1 MATSVAE
8 VDRTDAERLGFPLI
22 ALACRKP
29 VGSREGQS
37 CPRRSCFTC
46 SSRRSVTG
54 RSATL
59 RIAALIVDSQ
69 DPGRLARFWAE
80 ALDWVI
86 SQDQDPE
93 WVIEPPEGSR
103 EDCVV
108 ADLLFI
114 KVPEPKTSKNRLHL
128 DLRPEHQFSEVARL
142 EGLGATRVD
151 VGQGNNQTWVVMAD
165 PEGNEFCVQDAHPPQ
180 VRAQWLQRYEAYQPV
195 RTGT

>member
-1 MATSVAE
+1 MGMAVPSAS
-8 VDRTDAERLGFPLI
+8 A
-22 ALACRKP
+22 
-29 VGSREGQS
+29 
-37 CPRRSCFTC
+37 
-46 SSRRSVTG
+46 
-54 RSATL
+54 SATL
-59 RIAALIVDSQ
+59 AVIDV
-69 DPGRLARFWAE
+69 GRPQWCSALARGAGPAGERCVAE

-86 SQDQDPE
+86 SQDEDPE
-93 WVIEPPEGSR
+93 WVVEPPEGSR

-128 DLRPEHQFSEVARL
+128 DLRPEHQFTEVARL

-195 RTGT
+195 RT